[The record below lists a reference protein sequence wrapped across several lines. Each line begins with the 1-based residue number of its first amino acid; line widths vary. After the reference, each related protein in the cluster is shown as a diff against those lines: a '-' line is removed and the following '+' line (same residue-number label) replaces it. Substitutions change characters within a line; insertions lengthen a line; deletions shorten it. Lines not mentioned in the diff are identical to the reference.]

1 VADLTKAAA
10 PLEAT
15 RREIVGWCLYDW
27 ANSSF
32 ATTVLAAVLPIYF
45 TFITPSEGVR
55 LGLPGGPAWVSRA
68 PALWAYAVS
77 LSLLVVAFSSPLL
90 GAIADRSAV
99 KKRFLAFY
107 ALVGSA
113 CTALLFFVHQGDVWL
128 CLGLFMAANIGFAG
142 GNVFYNAFLP
152 QMVGPDRV
160 DRVSGLGFAY
170 GYFGGGLL
178 LALNL
183 LMIQK
188 PHLFGIPN
196 TVLAT
201 RLCFL
206 SVGVWWAVFT
216 IPTLVLVQER
226 PPAIAAPAATG
237 LLHYAFSRLRET
249 LRRARQ
255 FSQLFRFLIAFLIYN
270 DGIETV
276 IVMASI
282 FGTTELRLSPGL
294 LLAALLMVQI
304 IGIPGAVAFG
314 WLAERLGAKRVLM
327 VSLLVWTG
335 LVSYAFF
342 MKTAMDFVVL
352 SAIVGLILGGSQ
364 ALSRSLYAR
373 FVPVAQSAEF
383 FGFYA
388 ISTKFGAILGPLLF
402 GSLADLTGN
411 LRVSVLSVAVF
422 FLLGLCL
429 LAGVDVEKGARE
441 AQEADG

>member
-1 VADLTKAAA
+1 
-10 PLEAT
+10 
-15 RREIVGWCLYDW
+15 
-27 ANSSF
+27 
-32 ATTVLAAVLPIYF
+32 
-45 TFITPSEGVR
+45 
-55 LGLPGGPAWVSRA
+55 
-68 PALWAYAVS
+68 
-77 LSLLVVAFSSPLL
+77 
-90 GAIADRSAV
+90 
-99 KKRFLAFY
+99 
-107 ALVGSA
+107 VGSA
-113 CTALLFFVHQGDVWL
+113 CTALLFFARQGDVWL
-128 CLGLFMAANIGFAG
+128 CLILFMAPNIGFAG

-170 GYFGGGLL
+170 GCFGGGFL

-188 PHLFGIPN
+188 PRLFGIPD

-216 IPTLVLVQER
+216 IPTLVLVRER
-226 PPAIAAPAATG
+226 PPAVAAPASAG
-237 LLHYAFSRLRET
+237 ILSYAFFRLRET
-249 LRRARQ
+249 LKRARR

-276 IVMASI
+276 IVMATI
-282 FGTTELRLSPGL
+282 FGTAELRLNPGL

-304 IGIPGAVAFG
+304 IGVPGAVAFG
-314 WLAERLGAKRVLM
+314 WLAERLGTKRVLM
-327 VSLLVWTG
+327 ASLVIWTG
-335 LVSYAFF
+335 LVCYAFF

-352 SAIVGLILGGSQ
+352 SAVVGLILGGSQ

-383 FGFYA
+383 FGFYSVS
-388 ISTKFGAILGPLLF
+388 IKFGAILGPLLF

-441 AQEADG
+441 AQEASL